1 MKPERVQPSLIL
13 AGPLPPPFSG
23 PSVHF
28 QMLVGEIQDRRFPCV
43 VVNLG
48 SKRFQ
53 SNVFLWGRVW
63 EYMGIL
69 SDYVRK
75 TAFGQKTVYILIAQ
89 SRSGFCR
96 DLFMIWF
103 AWLCGHRIICHLR
116 GGNYDNFY
124 AAQPRWLRWLIR
136 QTLRRTDAIVIL
148 SERLRALFDFEPML
162 KPKIR
167 VVPNGL
173 PSVVTAPAEPKTL
186 PDDRSAPIRLLFLS
200 NLIESKGYL
209 DLLEAV
215 YILVSHYALNPRC
228 HFCGAFWT
236 NPSDD
241 VRVKNAEHAQK
252 LFEDYVR
259 ERDLQEYVEFRGPVS
274 GVAKIDEFRQ
284 AHFFILPTNY
294 DNEGQPV
301 SIIEAMAYGN
311 VVISTN
317 YRAIPDLV
325 VDGVT
330 GCLVPYG
337 QPAAIAQAVADLVA
351 DSRRYW
357 DMSRAAIARYQQRFT
372 RDAYLA
378 RIVPLLRA
386 NDA

>member
-1 MKPERVQPSLIL
+1 MKSKEAQPSLVL
-13 AGPLPPPFSG
+13 VGPLPPPYSG

-28 QMLVGEIQDRRFPCV
+28 QMLVEEMYKRPIFCV

-48 SKRFQ
+48 SKKSQ
-53 SNVFLWGRVW
+53 SNVFRWGRVW

-69 SDYVRK
+69 RDYVQK
-75 TAFGQKTVYILIAQ
+75 TVFGKKTVYILIAQ
-89 SRSGFCR
+89 SRRGFFR

-103 AWLCGHRIICHLR
+103 AWLSGHRIVCHLR
-116 GGNYDNFY
+116 GGNYGNFY
-124 AAQPRWLRWLIR
+124 AAQPRWLQWLIR
-136 QTLRRTDAIVIL
+136 QTLRRTDAILVL
-148 SERLRALFDFEPML
+148 SERLTSLFDFEPLL
-162 KPKIR
+162 KPKIH

-173 PSVVTAPAEPKTL
+173 PFEVPTPVEPKTL
-186 PDDRSAPIRLLFLS
+186 PADPSEPVRLLFLS

-215 YILVSHYALNPRC
+215 HILVSQYGLNVRC
-228 HFCGAFWT
+228 HFCGTFWA

-241 VRVKNAEHAQK
+241 VRVKSAEHGRK

-259 ERDLQEYVEFRGPVS
+259 EHGLREYVRYRGPVS
-274 GVAKIDEFRQ
+274 GVAKNDELRQ
-284 AHFFILPTNY
+284 AHFFVLPTNY

-311 VVISTN
+311 LVISTD

-330 GCLVPYG
+330 GRLVPYG
-337 QPAAIAQAVADLVA
+337 QPAAVAQAIADLMA
-351 DSRRYW
+351 NPRQYR
-357 DMSRAAIARYQQRFT
+357 DMSRAAIERYQQRFT
-372 RDAYLA
+372 REAYLA
-378 RIVPLLRA
+378 CIMPRLQA
-386 NDA
+386 SAA

>member
-1 MKPERVQPSLIL
+1 L
-13 AGPLPPPFSG
+13 
-23 PSVHF
+23 
-28 QMLVGEIQDRRFPCV
+28 
-43 VVNLG
+43 
-48 SKRFQ
+48 
-53 SNVFLWGRVW
+53 
-63 EYMGIL
+63 
-69 SDYVRK
+69 RK
-75 TAFGQKTVYILIAQ
+75 A
-89 SRSGFCR
+89 
-96 DLFMIWF
+96 
-103 AWLCGHRIICHLR
+103 
-116 GGNYDNFY
+116 
-124 AAQPRWLRWLIR
+124 
-136 QTLRRTDAIVIL
+136 DAIVVL
-148 SERLRALFDFEPML
+148 SERLEALFDFEPML

-173 PSVVTAPAEPKTL
+173 PFVVTAPVEPKTL

-241 VRVKNAEHAQK
+241 VRVKSAEHAQK

-325 VDGVT
+325 ADGVT
-330 GCLVPYG
+330 GRLVPYG
-337 QPAAIAQAVADLVA
+337 QPAAIAQAIADLVA
-351 DSRRYW
+351 DSRRYR
-357 DMSRAAIARYQQRFT
+357 DMSRATIARYQQRFT

>member
-1 MKPERVQPSLIL
+1 
-13 AGPLPPPFSG
+13 
-23 PSVHF
+23 
-28 QMLVGEIQDRRFPCV
+28 MLVGEMHERRIPCV
-43 VVNLG
+43 VVSLG

-63 EYMGIL
+63 EYIGIL

-75 TAFGQKTVYILIAQ
+75 TAFGKKTVYILIAQ
-89 SRSGFCR
+89 SHSGFCR

-103 AWLCGHRIICHLR
+103 AWFNGHRTVCHLR

-136 QTLRRTDAIVIL
+136 QTLRKADAIVVL
-148 SERLRALFDFEPML
+148 SERLKALFDFEPML
-162 KPKIR
+162 KPKVR

-173 PSVVTAPAEPKTL
+173 PFVVTVPVAPKTL
-186 PDDRSAPIRLLFLS
+186 PGDQSEPIRLLFLS

-215 YILVSHYALNPRC
+215 HILVSRHRLNIRC
-228 HFCGAFWT
+228 HFCGAFAA

-241 VRVKNAEHAQK
+241 VRVKSAEHAQK

-259 ERDLQEYVEFRGPVS
+259 EQDLQEYVEYRGTVS
-274 GVAKIDEFRQ
+274 GSAKIDELKR
-284 AHFFILPTNY
+284 AHFFVLPTNY

-311 VVISTN
+311 VVISTD

-330 GCLVPYG
+330 GRLVPYG
-337 QPAAIAQAVADLVA
+337 QPAAIAQAIADLA
-351 DSRRYW
+351 ANPRPYR
-357 DMSRAAIARYQQRFT
+357 DMSRAAIERYQQRFT
-372 RDAYLA
+372 REAYLA
-378 RIVPLLRA
+378 RMMLLLQASAEGPWRRWLMA
-386 NDA
+386 